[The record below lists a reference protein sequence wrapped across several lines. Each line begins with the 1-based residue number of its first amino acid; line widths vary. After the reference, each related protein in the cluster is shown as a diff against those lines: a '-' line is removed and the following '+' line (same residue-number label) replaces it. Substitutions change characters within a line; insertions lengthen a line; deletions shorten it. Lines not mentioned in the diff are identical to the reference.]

1 MDYNLLNKI
10 RADTL
15 AVPLVKKPYSEEF
28 AGLIVDGRNNVTLDS
43 INPAIHSF
51 RVYSKNEYPIILL
64 LGYGTPQR
72 ELQIIQNSYS
82 NILVYLIPPL
92 DSILLYSEFMFNQCF
107 RAIPEKFEKLLLL
120 QSDGHLIQS
129 GWEDFVNKG
138 NYDYI
143 GGKWRSDIEI
153 LNTMVVTTNRRFA
166 NGGAS
171 FRRRSSMIKL
181 VNEVNKR
188 GGQHSVFKGIKIN
201 GQLMQNNSWLAEDSM
216 FSIGFDLGIFKPIT
230 EFEADVFSHEPI
242 EFSLFKDKGNIN
254 RPHLFHKVDR

>member
-143 GGKWRSDIEI
+143 GGTWRSDID
-153 LNTMVVTTNRRFA
+153 
-166 NGGAS
+166 
-171 FRRRSSMIKL
+171 K
-181 VNEVNKR
+181 
-188 GGQHSVFKGIKIN
+188 
-201 GQLMQNNSWLAEDSM
+201 SWLAEDSM